1 MKKNLAKLLAVSV
14 SMGMLTAC
22 GGNGGKTETTAA
34 ETKAAE
40 TTAAET
46 KAEETKET
54 ETTAAEKEEEKF
66 QASVLFCGSTS
77 LYPIMS
83 SLASSFTEKF
93 VTWDKVDPSFPA
105 ENISIYVAPG
115 GSGVGVSAAVDK
127 TADFGMVARAMKDK
141 EVEELGADYQS
152 FIVARDALTVSVN
165 AENPICGVT
174 DDLTTDQIRQI
185 FAGEITTWDQVDA
198 SLPAETINVYIRDL
212 SGGAYE
218 VFQKSVMGDSEV
230 TASATQSASMT
241 ELATNIANDPWGI
254 GYAGFGAY
262 NKANAEKQVL

>member
-83 SLASSFTEKF
+83 SLASSFTEEF

-165 AENPICGVT
+165 AENP
-174 DDLTTDQIRQI
+174 DLRSNGRSDHRS
-185 FAGEITTWDQVDA
+185 DPPD
-198 SLPAETINVYIRDL
+198 LRRRDHHL
-212 SGGAYE
+212 GSGGRFPSGGDDQRIYPR
-218 VFQKSVMGDSEV
+218 SVRRS
-230 TASATQSASMT
+230 
-241 ELATNIANDPWGI
+241 L
-254 GYAGFGAY
+254 
-262 NKANAEKQVL
+262 

>member
-83 SLASSFTEKF
+83 SLASSFTEEF

-105 ENISIYVAPG
+105 ENISIYV
-115 GSGVGVSAAVDK
+115 D
-127 TADFGMVARAMKDK
+127 R
-141 EVEELGADYQS
+141 
-152 FIVARDALTVSVN
+152 
-165 AENPICGVT
+165 
-174 DDLTTDQIRQI
+174 
-185 FAGEITTWDQVDA
+185 
-198 SLPAETINVYIRDL
+198 
-212 SGGAYE
+212 
-218 VFQKSVMGDSEV
+218 KSVV
-230 TASATQSASMT
+230 
-241 ELATNIANDPWGI
+241 
-254 GYAGFGAY
+254 
-262 NKANAEKQVL
+262 

>member
-22 GGNGGKTETTAA
+22 GGNGGKT
-34 ETKAAE
+34 E

-83 SLASSFTEKF
+83 SLASSFTEEF

-115 GSGVGVSAAVDK
+115 GSGVGVS
-127 TADFGMVARAMKDK
+127 G
-141 EVEELGADYQS
+141 LWYG
-152 FIVARDALTVSVN
+152 
-165 AENPICGVT
+165 
-174 DDLTTDQIRQI
+174 
-185 FAGEITTWDQVDA
+185 GE
-198 SLPAETINVYIRDL
+198 SHE
-212 SGGAYE
+212 G
-218 VFQKSVMGDSEV
+218 
-230 TASATQSASMT
+230 
-241 ELATNIANDPWGI
+241 
-254 GYAGFGAY
+254 
-262 NKANAEKQVL
+262 